1 MIELKDICKTYKS
14 KKGINTAALKDI
26 NLKLG
31 NKGLTFILGK
41 SGSGKSTLLNIL
53 GGLDTY
59 DQGDLLINGVSTKTF
74 KEKDWDAYRNTY
86 TGFVFQ
92 EYNLLENYN
101 VEDNIKLSL
110 ELQGK
115 KITSE
120 EVLKTLKMVD
130 LDNISKRKINELS
143 GGQKQRVAIA
153 RALVKNPE
161 IILADEPTGNLDSN
175 TSKQIFEILKKLSKE
190 KLVVIVSHDEESANK
205 YADRIIKITDGKIES
220 DTGNISVTKK
230 EREIKFKKA
239 RLPFSYSF
247 KMAIGNLFHKKIKLI
262 FTSILIVLCLICL
275 GISLSADSGDINEKY
290 VDIFKENSNTEV
302 SLEKYKVKFDQQ
314 TLFYDRDSKKVAL
327 EEADVNKA
335 SLDTNVTWQA
345 EYVMNNNFDKIY
357 WQFKENENNFNSKS
371 VYQYTFTYDNLLK
384 LVLLN
389 EDLLKNQKIIGR
401 VPTANDE
408 VLITSYMAD
417 KIIYYGTEMLSNNT
431 TTIFKPKSYEEIVN
445 NSNMINISDALKV
458 KIVGIIDCSEYL
470 QKFVKLKD
478 YRVAEFMDMSEFS
491 DEYQKIAK
499 IADDLASE
507 EWLNRVYVTS
517 SFIDKYKNISENM
530 SNSATSLVLN
540 DSEYAVEKFGY
551 LTKEINIFTNSSL
564 EKISNLKE
572 DEIII
577 STGLLNKITNNDFEK
592 KLEEYTLSAEDY
604 NYNTFL
610 INYLNSNN
618 IIGKVVKTSI
628 NNNKIYHDLNN
639 FSEYKIIGIYDDLE
653 SESCYYKKELIEN
666 LISNKLEINKVFA
679 NIATKEELKNILKY
693 YPIINSKIVTSNN
706 EINTLLGISATIAL
720 FEKISKYASIFFL
733 IFATVL
739 LMNFISNSISFRKKE
754 IGILRGIGCRSK
766 DVIMMFIFE
775 IGVLMLLCLSVS
787 LIIIPV
793 IIKSFNNLFS
803 NLITID
809 IDFLNFTIS
818 KATVLILVLLIIGI
832 LGSII
837 PLRKVTKKKPI
848 DTILDK

>member
-1 MIELKDICKTYKS
+1 
-14 KKGINTAALKDI
+14 
-26 NLKLG
+26 
-31 NKGLTFILGK
+31 
-41 SGSGKSTLLNIL
+41 
-53 GGLDTY
+53 
-59 DQGDLLINGVSTKTF
+59 
-74 KEKDWDAYRNTY
+74 
-86 TGFVFQ
+86 
-92 EYNLLENYN
+92 
-101 VEDNIKLSL
+101 
-110 ELQGK
+110 
-115 KITSE
+115 
-120 EVLKTLKMVD
+120 
-130 LDNISKRKINELS
+130 
-143 GGQKQRVAIA
+143 
-153 RALVKNPE
+153 
-161 IILADEPTGNLDSN
+161 
-175 TSKQIFEILKKLSKE
+175 
-190 KLVVIVSHDEESANK
+190 
-205 YADRIIKITDGKIES
+205 
-220 DTGNISVTKK
+220 
-230 EREIKFKKA
+230 
-239 RLPFSYSF
+239 
-247 KMAIGNLFHKKIKLI
+247 MAIGNLFHKKIKLI

-314 TLFYDRDSKKVAL
+314 TLLYDRDSKKVAL

-470 QKFVKLKD
+470 QKFVKLKN

-499 IADDLASE
+499 IADNLASE

-653 SESCYYKKELIEN
+653 NESCYYKKEVIEN

-706 EINTLLGISATIAL
+706 EINTLLGISATNAL